1 MTKKS
6 ERWYNSPAFYR
17 TIHSIRTR
25 YGVVTAV
32 FLLLFLLAFY
42 IGGRFV
48 LANLVHDTAAQVREV
63 GVRVTS
69 QIQRQSDR
77 VRDAVKST
85 FSAPNTT
92 NLKAL
97 DIISATN
104 LPFNLVVRLTPSA
117 RLIEGYTKRSKN
129 KLSIEPLTT
138 DHLNEYRAVLHNWI
152 VAIRDKKAKSSAS
165 EIATGILRTDTR
177 LYNSAII
184 PYGTNEFLL
193 VGVPFTTAEIANIDK
208 QHSSG
213 LEVQIH
219 SDVRPRVHAETD
231 PCHANAPHDVHDPRS
246 YARSTSRST
255 FGIAPMF
262 TENAIERAHDDDEAS
277 AFWVFKSN
285 PLESVFVLRDISG
298 NAVSVLSVSLPKV
311 FSAATRMAV
320 WQLAFFIAVGGIFFV
335 LPIFWIQNRLLLNPL
350 SKMTS
355 DIEKLSST
363 DFSIDCP
370 HIAWTGKDEFAVL
383 ADSVNR
389 LVEAIAAKTV
399 TLANVE
405 ARHKALLSAIPDGL
419 FIGDA
424 NCRLISITKELDDV
438 PPMPGIVIGEEPLR
452 SVYGD
457 ESVDAFR
464 RTIKETAETGKVGHI
479 HISARNVP
487 GAAAAPGEEPRRHF
501 EIRFS
506 RMSDHFVLS
515 LMRDVTADTVEH
527 RMRLIAEEHGAD
539 ATKHESLTNFAAGIA
554 HDMNNVLSVV
564 LGAAESAA
572 AEIPNNDGAQAAM
585 ETVREGIRRGSAMMR
600 EIMTFAGENKINLQR
615 ANPKLVLE
623 DVRQLTS
630 QLVGPNIEISFSE
643 SPDLPDVDV
652 DLNQFWKVL
661 FNIVKNAAEA
671 IGKNPGSISLSVDPY
686 RMTTEDAMTFRS
698 EKPIPAGGGVAFR
711 IIDDGPG
718 IPDELVRRLFDP
730 YVSSKGLGRG
740 LGLATVR
747 TIVEAHGGGIRV
759 TSKVERGTEF
769 TIYLPA
775 TNLPVTIPT
784 MRMKPISRDSI
795 LGKTK
800 SAAPAPVFMGEL
812 LIVDD
817 DEAILKTTSIIC
829 RALKIHSYV
838 ARDRREALDVLR
850 RYTKNIKAVVLDAHL
865 GIFDTVRLLGAMRQT
880 SPGIKIIV
888 ASGSAPETMEK
899 MFKAHPYDVFLAKP
913 YTLAEFRDALTK
925 VASIQNDLRA

>member
-6 ERWYNSPAFYR
+6 EHWYNSLAFYR
-17 TIHSIRTR
+17 MVHSIRTR
-25 YGVVTAV
+25 YSVVTAV
-32 FLLLFLLAFY
+32 LLLLFLMAFY

-48 LANLVHDTAAQVREV
+48 LSNLVHDTASQVREV

-77 VRDAVKST
+77 VRDAVKATFPTPEST
-85 FSAPNTT
+85 NR
-92 NLKAL
+92 KAL
-97 DIISATN
+97 DIIDDPDTPFSLVISMTPAAT
-104 LPFNLVVRLTPSA
+104 
-117 RLIEGYTKRSKN
+117 LIEGYTRRANN
-129 KLSIEPLTT
+129 KLSIEPVLPET
-138 DHLNEYRAVLHNWI
+138 LNEYRAVLHNWI
-152 VAIRDKKAKSSAS
+152 VAVRREKAPLS
-165 EIATGILRTDTR
+165 EGIATGLFRTDTR

-184 PYGTNEFLL
+184 PRGTNAFLL
-193 VGVPFTTAEIANIDK
+193 VGIPFTTAEIANIDQ

-219 SDVRPRVHAETD
+219 NDVRPRVHAESD
-231 PCHANAPHDVHDPRS
+231 PCPVRDPHDIHDPRH
-246 YARSTSRST
+246 YSRSNKRSSY
-255 FGIAPMF
+255 GIAPMF
-262 TENAIERAHDDDEAS
+262 TENAIEQAPDEEDAQ
-277 AFWVFKSN
+277 AFWVFRSN

-320 WQLAFFIAVGGIFFV
+320 WQLAFFIAIGGIFFV

-350 SKMTS
+350 TKMTQ
-355 DIEKLSST
+355 DIEKLAST

-370 HIAWTGKDEFAVL
+370 HIEWTGKDEFAVL

-399 TLANVE
+399 TLANIE

-438 PPMPGIVIGEEPLR
+438 PPMPGIIIGEEPLR
-452 SVYGD
+452 AVYGD
-457 ESVDAFR
+457 ENVDNFR
-464 RTIKETAETGKVGHI
+464 RVIKETAETGKIGHI
-479 HISARNVP
+479 HISAPNVP

-501 EIRFS
+501 EVRFS
-506 RMSDHFVLS
+506 KMSNHFVLA

-527 RMRLIAEEHGAD
+527 RMRLIAEEHIAD
-539 ATKHESLTNFAAGIA
+539 ATKRESLTNFAAGIA

-564 LGAAESAA
+564 LNSAESAA

-585 ETVREGIRRGSAMMR
+585 ETIRDSVRRGSAMMR
-600 EIMTFAGENKINLQR
+600 EIMTFAGESKINLQR
-615 ANPKLVLE
+615 ANPKIVLE

-643 SPDLPDVDV
+643 APELPDVDV

-686 RMTTEDAMTFRS
+686 HMTTEDALTFRS
-698 EKPIPAGGGVAFR
+698 EKPIPAGNGVAFR

-718 IPDELVRRLFDP
+718 IPEELQRRLFDP

-775 TNLPVTIPT
+775 TNLPVSIPT
-784 MRMKPISRDSI
+784 MRMKPISRDAI
-795 LGKTK
+795 TGKSKT
-800 SAAPAPVFMGEL
+800 AAPVPVFMGEL

-850 RYTKNIKAVVLDAHL
+850 RYTKNIKAVVLDAHI

-880 SPGIKIIV
+880 SPDVKIIV

-899 MFKAHPYDVFLAKP
+899 MFKAHPYDAFLAKP
-913 YTLAEFRDALTK
+913 YTLAEFRDAL
-925 VASIQNDLRA
+925 ANIQANLRA